1 MPNILAPAGFV
12 PASAITFGPIGGEAT
27 AVSPATPLPAYM
39 PGGLT
44 VVSASLTRPADTT
57 AYAAGDL
64 VANAVAASAV
74 VPIELTEVTRAGVE
88 AIRIERVRL
97 RKTSP
102 ALVGA
107 AFRVHLFRRPP
118 TVTAGDNGV
127 FDNGTGLLSL
137 ADITGYVGSADI
149 IMDRAAAIGAI
160 GVGLVNGGGGI
171 TCETGAVV
179 GKERSLWALIEARGA
194 YTPIAGETFALMI
207 EGARS

>member
-1 MPNILAPAGFV
+1 MGKVVMPSGNAPVA
-12 PASAITFGPIGGEAT
+12 AMAFGPNGGEA
-27 AVSPATPLPAYM
+27 AHVAADTPLPAYM

-44 VVSASLTRPADTT
+44 VVSAMLVRPADTT
-57 AYAAGDL
+57 AYVAGDL
-64 VANAVAASAV
+64 VANSVNAAGVA
-74 VPIELTEVTRAGVE
+74 PIELADVTRAGVE

-107 AFRVHLFRRPP
+107 VFRVHLFRRVPV
-118 TVTAGDNGV
+118 VTAGDNAA
-127 FDNGTGLLSL
+127 FDNGAGLLSL

-194 YTPIAGETFALMI
+194 YTPTSGETFVLMI

>member
-1 MPNILAPAGFV
+1 MEQITAGGPYPSSV
-12 PASAITFGPIGGEAT
+12 GIAFGANAGQAT
-27 AVSPATPLPAYM
+27 DVSTTTPLPAYM

-64 VANAVAASAV
+64 VANNVAAGAV

-97 RKTSP
+97 RKTSS

-107 AFRVHLFRRPP
+107 VFRVHLFRRVPV
-118 TVTAGDNGV
+118 VTAGDNAA
-127 FDNGTGLLSL
+127 FDNGAGLLSL

-160 GVGLVNGGGGI
+160 GMGLVNGGGGI

-194 YTPIAGETFALMI
+194 YTPAAGETFALMI